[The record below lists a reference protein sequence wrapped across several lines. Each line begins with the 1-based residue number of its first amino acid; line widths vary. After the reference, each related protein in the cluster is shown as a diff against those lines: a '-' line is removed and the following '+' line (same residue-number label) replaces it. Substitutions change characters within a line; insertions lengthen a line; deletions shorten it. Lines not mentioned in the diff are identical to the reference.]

1 MDINA
6 QHEILYKAYLLS
18 RFADEID
25 NVIDIP
31 ILSYEEFCEELKKS
45 KEGDIIN
52 SRS

>member
-6 QHEILYKAYLLS
+6 QHETLYKAYLLS
-18 RFADEID
+18 RFADDID

-31 ILSYEEFCEELKKS
+31 ILSYEEFCEELKKT
-45 KEGDIIN
+45 KEGDIMN

>member
-1 MDINA
+1 MDVSAEN
-6 QHEILYKAYLLS
+6 EIFYKAYLLS

-31 ILSYEEFCEELKKS
+31 ILSYEEFCEELKKA

-52 SRS
+52 

>member
-6 QHEILYKAYLLS
+6 QHETLYKAYLLS
-18 RFADEID
+18 RFADDID

-31 ILSYEEFCEELKKS
+31 ILSYEEFCEELKKT

-52 SRS
+52 